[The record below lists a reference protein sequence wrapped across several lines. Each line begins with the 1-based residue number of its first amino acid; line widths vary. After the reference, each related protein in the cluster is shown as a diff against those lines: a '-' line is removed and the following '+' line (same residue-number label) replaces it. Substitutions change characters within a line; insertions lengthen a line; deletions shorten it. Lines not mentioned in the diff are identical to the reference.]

1 MREPEFDKTVQSTAT
16 QGDSCGNTTTPT
28 TTTDQNTFA
37 DKPEPEVSESGDAEC
52 ARNRGGAALRGG
64 ACRSVGV
71 GLREREGIVATMLS
85 AVFAAHKLHTPRQE
99 AVEAK
104 KAYVHRSVLGSSRH
118 CECPSCPAPDPLQR
132 GKSGRAEADVAATKA
147 DVAAV
152 EEFAVA
158 PVQADNTATMQWG
171 LSAEVVCCRGRRCES
186 KPSTPL
192 PDTGEEPLSSAP
204 PILGRRPLSCRYGKC
219 NTVRLNRAPK
229 LFSSHCS
236 LEARMSKR
244 SRRDGESI
252 RDRSTSIATEEVNTA
267 GSHSWK
273 MKPHLLRLVRQ
284 SACRGG
290 VFVCQLFGSRQSPR
304 SVNEI
309 SKQERI

>member
-1 MREPEFDKTVQSTAT
+1 
-16 QGDSCGNTTTPT
+16 
-28 TTTDQNTFA
+28 
-37 DKPEPEVSESGDAEC
+37 
-52 ARNRGGAALRGG
+52 
-64 ACRSVGV
+64 
-71 GLREREGIVATMLS
+71 MLS

-99 AVEAK
+99 ADETK

-118 CECPSCPAPDPLQR
+118 CDGPSCPAPDPLQR
-132 GKSGRAEADVAATKA
+132 GKTSSRPLHREVSGRAEADVAATKA

-192 PDTGEEPLSSAP
+192 PDTGEEPLHSAP
-204 PILGRRPLSCRYGKC
+204 PILGRRRLSSRYGKC
-219 NTVRLNRAPK
+219 NPGRLNRAPK

-252 RDRSTSIATEEVNTA
+252 RSRSASIATEEVNTA

-304 SVNEI
+304 SVNEF
-309 SKQERI
+309 SKQERHLISTYQTWQRSGLMRSWERLRRPNWLYRQQLDGAAVAATARLELRHQRSAQVNASTWTLTRSHKATT